1 MTRNWVYNDSI
12 LTYVASRNSRI
23 CGVNHSGSLQCWQWR
38 EFNSNGTGNISS
50 SLAVGGDFVCGLSEL
65 RENQCFAIARNVLDY
80 LPQRSFTQ
88 VEAGFRH
95 ACGVS
100 SNGSLEC
107 WGDRAGETPQGFRVV
122 ELVYYQQMRKKIK
135 AEAEMVVV
143 LIAMFLLGSS
153 IELANCKYMVYNT
166 SQGIVPD
173 KLNVHLV
180 PHTHDD
186 VGWLKTVDQYY
197 VGSNNSIQGTCVQTV
212 LDSLIP
218 ALIADKNR
226 KFIYVEHFS
235 SAGGGDQSDTIQQIV
250 RQLVS
255 SGQLEFM

>member
-1 MTRNWVYNDSI
+1 
-12 LTYVASRNSRI
+12 
-23 CGVNHSGSLQCWQWR
+23 
-38 EFNSNGTGNISS
+38 
-50 SLAVGGDFVCGLSEL
+50 
-65 RENQCFAIARNVLDY
+65 
-80 LPQRSFTQ
+80 
-88 VEAGFRH
+88 
-95 ACGVS
+95 
-100 SNGSLEC
+100 
-107 WGDRAGETPQGFRVV
+107 
-122 ELVYYQQMRKKIK
+122 MRKKIK

-166 SQGIVPD
+166 SQDIVPD

-186 VGWLKTVDQYY
+186 VGWLKTIDQYY
-197 VGSNNSIQGTCVQTV
+197 VGSNNSIQGACVQTV

-218 ALIADKNR
+218 ALIADMNR
-226 KFIYVEHFS
+226 KFIYVEQAFFQRWW
-235 SAGGGDQSDTIQQIV
+235 GDQSDTIQQIV

>member
-1 MTRNWVYNDSI
+1 
-12 LTYVASRNSRI
+12 
-23 CGVNHSGSLQCWQWR
+23 
-38 EFNSNGTGNISS
+38 
-50 SLAVGGDFVCGLSEL
+50 
-65 RENQCFAIARNVLDY
+65 
-80 LPQRSFTQ
+80 
-88 VEAGFRH
+88 
-95 ACGVS
+95 
-100 SNGSLEC
+100 
-107 WGDRAGETPQGFRVV
+107 
-122 ELVYYQQMRKKIK
+122 MRKKIK

-255 SGQLEFM
+255 SGQLEFIFQDCWVSELLFGFQDSGFLGFLI